1 MSHNA
6 KLKVWTVLQWLCAFA
21 ALAVF
26 MLPFFW
32 TPPKMPVGL
41 LLVWTVAG
49 LCANAAMWCAIYVI
63 GVKTI
68 MDREVWK

>member
-1 MSHNA
+1 MSNSA
-6 KLKVWTVLQWLCAFA
+6 KLKVWTILQWLCAFA

-41 LLVWTVAG
+41 LLVWSVAG
-49 LCANAAMWCAIYVI
+49 ICVSAAILCSVYVV
-63 GVKTI
+63 GVKTK
-68 MDREVWK
+68 MDREAWK